1 MNKTATAASQQPLW
15 PGGLP
20 SASQLQRPPEA
31 LQAAFLQL
39 LQQEGL
45 ADDGIPVS
53 LLHRLYLPM
62 AAWIADRQRQG
73 PLLLG
78 INGGQGSGKSTL
90 CRILQRLLEQGFG
103 KHVAAISIDD
113 LYLPRAERQQLASRV
128 HPLLATRGVP
138 GTHDV
143 ALAIDILSRLKQGS
157 HERLQVPVFDKAMD
171 DRAPAERWQQL
182 QGPLDI
188 ILFEG
193 WCVGAWPQRPAHLQQ
208 PVNSLE
214 AEEDPDQ
221 HWRRYVNQ
229 QLAGPYRDLFAL
241 IDRLMMLKIPS
252 MEHVFEWRLLQER
265 KLRES
270 LADQPEAARHVMSE
284 QAVRRFIMHYE
295 RITRASLE
303 EMPARADVVLELN
316 DQHQVCRVNMNGD

>member
-1 MNKTATAASQQPLW
+1 MSKTATAASQQPLW

-20 SASQLQRPPEA
+20 NASALQRPPET
-31 LQAAFLQL
+31 LQADFLQL

-45 ADDGIPVS
+45 AEDGIPAS
-53 LLHRLYLPM
+53 LFHSLYLPM
-62 AAWIADRQRQG
+62 AAWIAERQQQG
-73 PLLLG
+73 PLLVG

-90 CRILQRLLEQGFG
+90 CLILQRLLEQGFA
-103 KHVAAISIDD
+103 KRVAVISIDD

-143 ALAIDILSRLKQGS
+143 ALASDILGRLKQGVD
-157 HERLQVPVFDKAMD
+157 EVIQVPVFDKAMD
-171 DRAPAERWQQL
+171 DRAPAKRWQQL

-193 WCVGAWPQRPAHLQQ
+193 WCVAAVAQPSAQLQQ

-214 AEEDPDQ
+214 AEQDPDQ

-229 QLAGPYRDLFAL
+229 QLAGPYRDLFAMIDNL
-241 IDRLMMLKIPS
+241 IMLKIPS
-252 MEHVFEWRLLQER
+252 MEHVFEWRLLQEH
-265 KLRES
+265 KLQQS
-270 LADQPEAARHVMSE
+270 LADKPAAARHVMSD

-316 DQHQVCRVNMNGD
+316 DQHQVCKVNK